1 MHRDQDFI
9 DAQEAAV
16 PLGRLGTPEDIGRAV
31 RFLAS
36 DEAEYITGQIVVVDG
51 GQTLPE
57 MQSAILPR
65 LT

>member
-1 MHRDQDFI
+1 
-9 DAQEAAV
+9 
-16 PLGRLGTPEDIGRAV
+16 LGRLGTPEDIGRAV

-65 LT
+65 LP